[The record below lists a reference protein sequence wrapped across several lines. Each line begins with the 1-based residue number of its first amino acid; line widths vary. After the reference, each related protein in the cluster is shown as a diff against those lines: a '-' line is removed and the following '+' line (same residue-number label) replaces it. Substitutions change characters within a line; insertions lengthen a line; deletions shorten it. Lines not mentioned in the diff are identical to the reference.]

1 VILILLADGEEA
13 LAKLV
18 LVMVIAAVVMIA
30 SAVALVL
37 LLRGPR
43 DVRRIRR
50 AVVCGAVF
58 LLAAYVLEGI
68 LSGPNVLT
76 RRL

>member
-1 VILILLADGEEA
+1 MMFILLADGEAA
-13 LAKLV
+13 LAKIV

-30 SAVALVL
+30 SAVLFVL

-43 DVRRIRR
+43 ELRRLWG
-50 AVVCGAVF
+50 AAACGAVF
-58 LLAAYVLEGI
+58 LLAAYVLNGI
-68 LSGPNVLT
+68 LSGPNFLT